1 MQFFDQTA
9 VANALPYPA
18 LIDALARGLQEPIAS
33 PLRSHF
39 EPNGDASTVLIMPA
53 WKPQQLMGVKLVSI
67 WPGNAA
73 RGQSAVSGVY
83 VLLSCEDGRPLA
95 VLDGT
100 ELTLRRT
107 AAAAALAATLLARRN
122 SQTLAILGT
131 GSLSAPLA
139 VAHASVMD
147 CKRVVVWG
155 RSLAKAQA
163 VVDRLG
169 PLGVCALASDDL
181 QATLASADVVAAAS
195 TATAPFIRSDWVKPG
210 THLGLVGA
218 FTPTMAE
225 AEPALMARAQVFAD
239 SREAVL
245 QKGGEVLQAI
255 QLGLMQAS
263 DIQAELAELAAEP
276 ARAWRQ
282 REDAITVFKSVG
294 FAALDWIA
302 AQRVWAQA
310 PGLPRA
316 ALGD

>member
-1 MQFFDQTA
+1 MQFFDQAA
-9 VANALPYPA
+9 VAHALPYPA
-18 LIDALARGLQEPIAS
+18 LIEALARGLQEPIAS
-33 PLRSHF
+33 PLRSHY

-73 RGQSAVSGVY
+73 KGQSAVAGVY
-83 VLLSCEDGRPLA
+83 VLLSCEDGQPLA
-95 VLDGT
+95 VMDGT

-107 AAAAALAATLLARRN
+107 AAAAALAATLLARKN

-139 VAHASVMD
+139 AAHASVMD
-147 CKRVVVWG
+147 FQRVVVWG

-169 PLGVCALASDDL
+169 PLGPSGIFALASDDL
-181 QATLASADVVAAAS
+181 QATLADADVVAAAS
-195 TATAPFIRSDWVKPG
+195 TATAPFIRSDWVMPG

-218 FTPTMAE
+218 FTPSMAE
-225 AEPALMARAQVFAD
+225 AEPALMPRAQVFAD

-245 QKGGEVLQAI
+245 QKGGEVLQAM
-255 QLGLMQAS
+255 QQGLIDAS
-263 DIQAELAELAAEP
+263 AIRAELAELAAEP
-276 ARAWRQ
+276 QRAWRQ
-282 REDAITVFKSVG
+282 GEEAITVFKSVG

-302 AQRVWAQA
+302 AERVWRTGSAKA
-310 PGLPRA
+310 PAP
-316 ALGD
+316 